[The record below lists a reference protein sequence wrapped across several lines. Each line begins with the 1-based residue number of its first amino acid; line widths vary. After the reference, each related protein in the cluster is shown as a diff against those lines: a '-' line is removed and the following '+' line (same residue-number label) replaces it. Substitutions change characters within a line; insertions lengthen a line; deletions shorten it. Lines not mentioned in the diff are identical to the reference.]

1 MFNVN
6 SIDAEIKELLDAEF
20 EPFLNAVEFLTF
32 FSKIVDYTYSQLA
45 ILMDRKIENKKRNIR
60 AITINDFE
68 DYGFFDKNKLFKVM
82 NSFSDISGF
91 SFSVMSSIAFLAH
104 TEEDNI
110 FISVNDLKE
119 IDETLID
126 VYPKSRLFY
135 IHKSRLE
142 KNDFVNLAGNK
153 ELKALREENAKQS
166 NEITR
171 LKAEI
176 AELKAQSAE
185 NGGNISTVDYN
196 SFSIYGHTTPAIKAI
211 FETIH
216 RFWRHHDLSQPD
228 TITNA
233 KDIIGWI
240 REQYPENEIG
250 KVMAES
256 IQKIT
261 RPPEARLVGSKGN
274 NKRGNHS

>member
-1 MFNVN
+1 MASTPISRIRAKIYSHKSKFTPREAAAIMLN
-6 SIDAEIKELLDAEF
+6 IDTEAWVDNEDDKNIGLLAEILKNLAFSGIFKEIEIGQEAYFNEVEEF
-20 EPFLNAVEFLTF
+20 IA
-32 FSKIVDYTYSQLA
+32 
-45 ILMDRKIENKKRNIR
+45 
-60 AITINDFE
+60 
-68 DYGFFDKNKLFKVM
+68 
-82 NSFSDISGF
+82 
-91 SFSVMSSIAFLAH
+91 SIAAIELKQWALDNGYNWL
-104 TEEDNI
+104 EEN
-110 FISVNDLKE
+110 NLLKE
-119 IDETLID
+119 EIVLSVSEEIKTCENII
-126 VYPKSRLFY
+126 KST
-135 IHKSRLE
+135 
-142 KNDFVNLAGNK
+142 ATGN
-153 ELKALREENAKQS
+153 EALKA
-166 NEITR
+166 EITR

-261 RPPEARLVGSKGN
+261 RPPEARLIGSKGN
-274 NKRGNHS
+274 NKKE